1 MCLCE
6 QYSNIKSVFY
16 SSKSRTKKLIQK
28 NEDTNVQ
35 KRKKLVKKTINYNKL
50 LKKKIITVK
59 RKQDSSEK

>member
-16 SSKSRTKKLIQK
+16 SSKSRTKKLIQ

-50 LKKKIITVK
+50 LTKKIITVT
-59 RKQDSSEK
+59 RKQDLSKK

>member
-16 SSKSRTKKLIQK
+16 SSTSRAKKLIQ

-50 LKKKIITVK
+50 LTKKIITVT
-59 RKQDSSEK
+59 RKQDLSKK

>member
-16 SSKSRTKKLIQK
+16 SSKSRTKKLIQ

-50 LKKKIITVK
+50 LTKKIITVT
-59 RKQDSSEK
+59 RKQDLSEK